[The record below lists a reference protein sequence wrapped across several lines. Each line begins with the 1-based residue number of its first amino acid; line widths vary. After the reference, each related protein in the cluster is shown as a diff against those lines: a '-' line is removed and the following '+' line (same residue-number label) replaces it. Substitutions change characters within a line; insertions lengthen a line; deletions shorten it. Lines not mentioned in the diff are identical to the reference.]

1 VYYNIDFSAVSYWQ
15 SRERCTTINRTH
27 TNIYWIFAHKGIE
40 QQIYKA
46 VMNKKDFVL
55 QTFKTWIN
63 KNL

>member
-1 VYYNIDFSAVSYWQ
+1 M
-15 SRERCTTINRTH
+15 TTKDRVKS
-27 TNIYWIFAHKGIE
+27 NIYWIFSHKGIE

-63 KNL
+63 KN